1 MLAGT
6 RSSAFTAVATLL
18 AFASC
23 NPATGPSGDGQ
34 AHLAVRADVS
44 GTGVATVVVE
54 VSATD
59 IPSPLVFNFIV
70 ADGVA
75 SGTITIPAGSNRTIA
90 IRAYDVGGV
99 ETHSGMATGV
109 NVLAG
114 ANPTISLTLT
124 PLTGDVPI
132 EAHLGSFTINVTPS
146 PTTLSLAGTHT
157 VQLTA
162 AIVDAQGHAVTG
174 TVSWATHDP
183 SIASVS
189 TTGLVTG
196 LGLGDT
202 NVFATFQGAV
212 GSASISV
219 GP

>member
-6 RSSAFTAVATLL
+6 RSSALTALAALL
-18 AFASC
+18 AFAAC

-44 GTGVATVVVE
+44 GTAVATVVVE

-59 IPSPLVFNFIV
+59 IAAPLVFNFIV
-70 ADGVA
+70 AGGVA
-75 SGTITIPAGSNRTIA
+75 SGTITIPAGTNRTIT
-90 IRAYDVGGV
+90 IRAYDAGGV
-99 ETHSGMATGV
+99 ETHSGVATGV

-132 EAHLGSFTINVTPS
+132 EAHLGSFTITVTPA
-146 PTTLSLAGTHT
+146 TNTLSLGGTNT

-174 TVSWATHDP
+174 TISWATHDP
-183 SIASVS
+183 SIVSVS

-196 LGLGDT
+196 QGLGNT
-202 NVFATFQGAV
+202 NVYATFQGAV
-212 GSASISV
+212 GSTAITV